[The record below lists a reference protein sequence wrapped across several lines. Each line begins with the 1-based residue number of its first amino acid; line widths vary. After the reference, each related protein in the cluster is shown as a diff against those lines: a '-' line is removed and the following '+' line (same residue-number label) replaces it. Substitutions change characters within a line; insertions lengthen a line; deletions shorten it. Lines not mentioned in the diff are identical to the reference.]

1 MPRPRLLV
9 AAAALLQ
16 QRCASLAPKSI
27 ERRGALAALA
37 SMPPMNGAGQAGS
50 LETIAGSSPI
60 AGAQGSA
67 GLLWKRSP
75 PDSSPPSSDPLPVN
89 PPSGAVTSPDTSA
102 APGTVKYEET
112 ASLASAATDASDRW
126 LGGPGSIAAR
136 LGASAVAAGA
146 GASSFL
152 YSLWRDPSIAPYL
165 AQTWGYTQ
173 QSFFPA
179 GSGIPA
185 G

>member
-1 MPRPRLLV
+1 METFTTRFVAPVERP
-9 AAAALLQ
+9 APGEPSE
-16 QRCASLAPKSI
+16 RCGD
-27 ERRGALAALA
+27 E
-37 SMPPMNGAGQAGS
+37 
-50 LETIAGSSPI
+50 
-60 AGAQGSA
+60 
-67 GLLWKRSP
+67 
-75 PDSSPPSSDPLPVN
+75 
-89 PPSGAVTSPDTSA
+89 PDTSA

-126 LGGPGSIAAR
+126 LGGPGSIGAR
-136 LGASAVAAGA
+136 LGATAVAAGA